1 MKSMRPHRDAS
12 FWDKLNLFFP
22 ALLILLSILEIVIL
36 GRALQTADHREALRW
51 MQDILFLNY
60 LHIGMSLLFLWGSQ
74 SGRQAWNEFKKRGF
88 LRGVGTLL
96 FVFVGAT
103 WVSYEFTFGQSAAAQ
118 WPALIFTLGLFT
130 LRRHHELG
138 QSKGLLRVLNM
149 RAPEFSKRTYDRER
163 WWIRNLM
170 LSQILLFAA
179 LIWPPF
185 GFNYHVKAAAWVGIL
200 VCVAGLY
207 RCTFQSADMIQ
218 GQKALFN
225 LRFAV
230 KSFLPFS
237 AVASSAGGSIHGV
250 EYLSVTGKLL
260 HPSQQVKVRHYVI
273 SLLALGLFIL
283 LALMILR
290 FPESFGI
297 PDLRISTQIGLRELL
312 LSTAA
317 GLAITHY
324 AFDHYFF
331 TPAYAQATPLLSVL
345 TSQDQTSLQTRQGQS
360 HG

>member
-1 MKSMRPHRDAS
+1 V
-12 FWDKLNLFFP
+12 
-22 ALLILLSILEIVIL
+22 LSILEIVIL

-60 LHIGMSLLFLWGSQ
+60 LHIGMSILFLWGSRP
-74 SGRQAWNEFKKRGF
+74 GRQAWEEFKNRGF
-88 LRGVGTLL
+88 LRGFGTLL

-103 WVSYEFTFGQSAAAQ
+103 WVSYEFTFGQSSTAQ
-118 WPALIFTLGLFT
+118 SPVLIFTLGLFT

-149 RAPEFSKRTYDRER
+149 YATDFSKKIYDQER

-185 GFNYHVKAAAWVGIL
+185 GFNFHLKAAAWVGIL
-200 VCVAGLY
+200 ISVTGLY
-207 RCTFQSADMIQ
+207 RCTFQSAEMIR

-250 EYLSVTGKLL
+250 EYLSVTGRLL
-260 HPSQQVKVRHYVI
+260 QPSQRLQVRHYVI
-273 SLLALGLFIL
+273 SLVAMGLFIL
-283 LALMILR
+283 LALLILR
-290 FPESFGI
+290 FPESFGT
-297 PDLRISTQIGLRELL
+297 PNAQISPQLSLREFM
-312 LSTAA
+312 LSLAA

-331 TPAYAQATPLLSVL
+331 TPAYTQAAPLLSAL
-345 TSQDQTSLQTRQGQS
+345 TSQHQASVQSQKGQP
-360 HG
+360 HA